1 MKKPD
6 TWGDYYKTGSNT
18 WWKKTHAIQTGL
30 WQVSNSCHGFLTI
43 AGQSGLC
50 KGPHRSKPPN
60 IIPSWAW
67 RGSWCSGH
75 HLWNSQD
82 DRACL
87 ESARLPMYE
96 KFQGLLTSTL
106 PHLRAVEGTF
116 QNTDRSSWT
125 NHVLTKLLQM
135 AQAFCAHPRLHW
147 LGAPTPAPHYTS
159 TDPLCFKTLEIL
171 LHVIVFQGTRS
182 DSIISQYVK

>member
-1 MKKPD
+1 MSISVGFCYSSLNRLRQMKKPD
-6 TWGDYYKTGSNT
+6 TWDYYKTGSNT
-18 WWKKTHAIQTGL
+18 WWKKTHAVQTGL
-30 WQVSNSCHGFLTI
+30 WQVSNSCCRFLTI
-43 AGQSGLC
+43 ASQSSLC

-67 RGSWCSGH
+67 RGKNSY
-75 HLWNSQD
+75 LWNSQD

-87 ESARLPMYE
+87 ESTRFPMYE
-96 KFQGLLTSTL
+96 KFQGLQTTTYIALHPRR

-147 LGAPTPAPHYTS
+147 LCAPTPTPHYTS
-159 TDPLCFKTLEIL
+159 TVPLF
-171 LHVIVFQGTRS
+171 
-182 DSIISQYVK
+182 